1 MSFVY
6 LVLCCCLKAKSL
18 VGIEPYKRAFDLLNS
33 SSEIKGGPLS
43 GFMKKWSI
51 DWVHEGGPRTRD
63 PYFEW
68 MDEGMNEWSLS
79 IVDDVRSGC
88 PVSQARD
95 SCIKFR
101 LNTLIYLIFHWELS
115 IYYEDTLIPYTCR
128 LRPTNI
134 YPLPIQSFQK
144 LTMHTCILT
153 SILCFMFL
161 KEIKSG
167 VRLHQCWRLGPWG
180 YY

>member
-68 MDEGMNEWSLS
+68 MDEGMNEWMNEWSLS

-95 SCIKFR
+95 SCIKFSTKHSHLFDFSLR
-101 LNTLIYLIFHWELS
+101 IKN
-115 IYYEDTLIPYTCR
+115 EDTLIPDCA
-128 LRPTNI
+128 PPI
-134 YPLPIQSFQK
+134 YIHSPFKVFRNWP
-144 LTMHTCILT
+144 CIHVHQHLFYA
-153 SILCFMFL
+153 LCFWKKL
-161 KEIKSG
+161 NQVLDYTNVG
-167 VRLHQCWRLGPWG
+167 G
-180 YY
+180 

>member
-68 MDEGMNEWSLS
+68 MDEGMNEWMNEWSLS

-95 SCIKFR
+95 SCIKFSTKHSHLFDLSLR
-101 LNTLIYLIFHWELS
+101 IKYLLWRHF
-115 IYYEDTLIPYTCR
+115 DTR

-134 YPLPIQSFQK
+134 YPLPIQSFRK
-144 LTMHTCILT
+144 LTMHTCTLT

-167 VRLHQCWRLGPWG
+167 VRLHQYWRLGP
-180 YY
+180 